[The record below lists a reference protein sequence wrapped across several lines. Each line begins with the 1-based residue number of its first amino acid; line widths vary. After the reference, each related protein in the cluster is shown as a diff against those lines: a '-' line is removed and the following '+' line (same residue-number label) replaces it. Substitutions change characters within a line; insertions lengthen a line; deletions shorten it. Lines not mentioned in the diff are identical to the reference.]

1 MLSFFFFKQK
11 TAYEIRPC
19 DWSSDVCSSDLWG
32 IRVRHERER
41 KSGGVSRAERE
52 RRDLV
57 RSRRFGAEHSDA
69 RADGQRGRLQ
79 TPRALDVGVIPPPV
93 LRADHHERLGGQRGG
108 PFQDPLNEARI
119 ARGGVGEGS
128 EREREARD
136 DEPPSRGNQCRTTS
150 EHDSPT
156 KKTPS
161 REFHR
166 PLPGRSVLELGARS
180 PSVGA
185 RNIGRVVT
193 PLTPLAAGAGIVPLR
208 GLSGPP
214 PRGA

>member
-1 MLSFFFFKQK
+1 MSASGRAPASPEPTGSAVTSCGPAASVPS
-11 TAYEIRPC
+11 TAT
-19 DWSSDVCSSDLWG
+19 
-32 IRVRHERER
+32 
-41 KSGGVSRAERE
+41 
-52 RRDLV
+52 
-57 RSRRFGAEHSDA
+57 

-93 LRADHHERLGGQRGG
+93 LRADHHERLGGQLGG

-128 EREREARD
+128 EREREAQD

-166 PLPGRSVLELGARS
+166 PLPGRSVLELGAPISLGWRTEYRKD
-180 PSVGA
+180 G
-185 RNIGRVVT
+185 
-193 PLTPLAAGAGIVPLR
+193 
-208 GLSGPP
+208 
-214 PRGA
+214 

>member
-1 MLSFFFFKQK
+1 
-11 TAYEIRPC
+11 
-19 DWSSDVCSSDLWG
+19 
-32 IRVRHERER
+32 ER

-69 RADGQRGRLQ
+69 RADGQPGRLQ
-79 TPRALDVGVIPPPV
+79 TPRALDVGVIPPAV
-93 LRADHHERLGGQRGG
+93 VRADHHGRLGGQRGG

-128 EREREARD
+128 ERECEAQD

-180 PSVGA
+180 PSIGPWTTGTPSRRTTIWTSAVLSTPA
-185 RNIGRVVT
+185 RKPAGPSFIVVSRDSPADEST
-193 PLTPLAAGAGIVPLR
+193 SLLTAHSPSRIDSKFRLPNR
-208 GLSGPP
+208 GS
-214 PRGA
+214 